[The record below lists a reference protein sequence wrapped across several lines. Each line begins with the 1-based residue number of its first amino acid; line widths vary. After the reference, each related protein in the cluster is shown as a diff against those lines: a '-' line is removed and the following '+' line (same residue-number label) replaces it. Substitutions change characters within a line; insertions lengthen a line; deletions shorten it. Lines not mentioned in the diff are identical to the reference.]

1 MGNILELDH
10 VTEKASEHGT
20 AENGQVQYSA
30 VGMKG
35 WRVTMEDCHTLCNAL
50 PVDGREEKLEDHS
63 LFAVYDG
70 HGGSLTS
77 QYAGENFLRI
87 FSNRSELK
95 KYAALPLQGRK
106 SRDDVTGIELLKN
119 ALTKTFKDLDTE
131 LRIAQSKRNEDIAK
145 EEEEKEE
152 KTETCKISS
161 EESILRRMER
171 SGSTCVVVMLT
182 PSHILCANAG
192 DSRAILRKD
201 GKALPLSF
209 DHKPPNLPE
218 QERIIAAGGFV
229 KAKRVDG
236 DLAVS
241 RGLGDFAF
249 KSEGEFSTHR
259 QKVIPIPDIITCPR
273 DTAKDEFIIIACDG
287 IWDVISNSE
296 CSDMVQSIL
305 DEGETNIT
313 MVCEEILD
321 TCLERNSRD
330 NMTLVMV
337 CLPGVKMSQ
346 KNFSNGAVVM
356 KRRTARQARILE
368 TQAKITAQHTA
379 KSIKSMGL
387 DFGSLGPL
395 SKTDNSDKAGV
406 GEMQCSNEE
415 GNVKS
420 SSGVQLRDQQQLPTR
435 TQDVA

>member
-10 VTEKASEHGT
+10 VTEKTSEHGT
-20 AENGQVQYSA
+20 AESDQIQYSA

-35 WRVTMEDCHTLCNAL
+35 WRVTMEDCHTLCNAI
-50 PVDGREEKLEDHS
+50 PVDGKEEKLEDHS

-77 QYAGENFLRI
+77 EYAGENFVRI
-87 FSNRSELK
+87 FSRRLEFQ
-95 KYAALPLQGRK
+95 KYAALPPQGRK

-119 ALTKTFKDLDTE
+119 ALTESFKELDAE
-131 LRIAQSKRNEDIAK
+131 LRIVQSKWNEELAK
-145 EEEEKEE
+145 EEEEKKEE
-152 KTETCKISS
+152 RIRTIRISS

-171 SGSTCVVVMLT
+171 SGSTCVVVLLT

-229 KAKRVDG
+229 KGKRVNG

-241 RGLGDFAF
+241 RGLGDFSF
-249 KSEGEFSTHR
+249 KNVGEFSIYS

-273 DTAKDEFIIIACDG
+273 DKAKDEFIVLACDG
-287 IWDVISNSE
+287 IWDVVSNSE

-321 TCLERNSRD
+321 MCLERNSRD

-346 KNFSNGAVVM
+346 KNFPNGTVVM
-356 KRRTARQARILE
+356 KRRTARQARLLE

-379 KSIKSMGL
+379 DSIKSMGL
-387 DFGSLGPL
+387 DFSSL
-395 SKTDNSDKAGV
+395 
-406 GEMQCSNEE
+406 
-415 GNVKS
+415 S
-420 SSGVQLRDQQQLPTR
+420 SSSKANNSNKTGVAQ
-435 TQDVA
+435 TQYNSLAKRADSNNNEQ